1 MDPVSVL
8 RTLWRHRLLAGVV
21 LALTVAAMAYVL
33 VLSPRTYASTATY
46 ALVNPKLPST
56 AELEADPALAAL
68 NSDNPYLRSSDNSL
82 AAQVLVTVLN
92 GDETA
97 EALAA
102 QGLSTQF
109 AVERSAWSGQGLLLS
124 VTADAPTADGS
135 LATTT
140 ALGDRLVDTLRSM
153 QTINGADDR
162 YLFTALEVQTPGKAV
177 EQVSDRLRAMIMV
190 AVGGVVLLFGAIS
203 IARAIEGRRERKGA
217 ASSGAAPARTVPA
230 ARLPIAAGSTA
241 ASATTDA
248 RDAPPAFHASAPAVH
263 GAPPAL
269 VRHRTPVPERSGLT
283 THRS

>member
-21 LALTVAAMAYVL
+21 LVLTVAAMAYVL

-46 ALVNPKLPST
+46 ALVNPKLPTT

-140 ALGDRLVDTLRSM
+140 ALGDRLVDTLRGM

-177 EQVSDRLRAMIMV
+177 EQISDRLRAVIMV
-190 AVGGVVLLFGAIS
+190 AVGGIVLLFGAIS
-203 IARAIEGRRERKGA
+203 IARAVDGRRAGRQGGPGAA
-217 ASSGAAPARTVPA
+217 ASSPRLPLAAP
-230 ARLPIAAGSTA
+230 
-241 ASATTDA
+241 SAVTSA
-248 RDAPPAFHASAPAVH
+248 QNAPPAFRAAPHGEH
-263 GAPPAL
+263 GAAPVGHSAAPAL
-269 VRHRTPVPERSGLT
+269 VRHRTPVPERSGLAP
-283 THRS
+283 HRS

>member
-8 RTLWRHRLLAGVV
+8 RTLWRHRLLAGAV
-21 LALTVAAMAYVL
+21 LVLTVAAMAYVL

-46 ALVNPKLPST
+46 ALVNPKLPT
-56 AELEADPALAAL
+56 AVELETDPALAAL

-153 QTINGADDR
+153 QTVNGADDR

-177 EQVSDRLRAMIMV
+177 EQISDRLRAVIMV
-190 AVGGVVLLFGAIS
+190 AVGGLVLLFGAIS
-203 IARAIEGRRERKGA
+203 IARAIEGRRAGRGA
-217 ASSGAAPARTVPA
+217 AATGSAPNRDSSA
-230 ARLPIAAGSTA
+230 ARLPLPVT
-241 ASATTDA
+241 SATTTA
-248 RDAPPAFHASAPAVH
+248 REASPASVT
-263 GAPPAL
+263 APPAL
-269 VRHRTPVPERSGLT
+269 VRSRTPVPERSGLA
-283 THRS
+283 THRR

>member
-21 LALTVAAMAYVL
+21 LVLTVAAMAYVL

-46 ALVNPKLPST
+46 ALVNPKLPTT
-56 AELEADPALAAL
+56 AELEADPAVAAL

-92 GDETA
+92 SDETA

-140 ALGDRLVDTLRSM
+140 ALGDRLVDTLRGI
-153 QTINGADDR
+153 QTVNGADDR

-177 EQVSDRLRAMIMV
+177 EQISDRLRAVIMV
-190 AVGGVVLLFGAIS
+190 AVGGIVLLFGAIS
-203 IARAIEGRRERKGA
+203 IARAVEGRRSARPGP
-217 ASSGAAPARTVPA
+217 SSGPSHAARPALDAAIAAPVAPA
-230 ARLPIAAGSTA
+230 A
-241 ASATTDA
+241 
-248 RDAPPAFHASAPAVH
+248 
-263 GAPPAL
+263 PAL
-269 VRHRTPVPERSGLT
+269 VRPRTPVPERSGLAGT
-283 THRS
+283 RR

>member
-8 RTLWRHRLLAGVV
+8 RTLWRHRLLAGIV
-21 LALTVAAMAYVL
+21 LVLTVAAMAYVL

-82 AAQVLVTVLN
+82 AAQVLVTVMN
-92 GDETA
+92 SDDTA

-109 AVERSAWSGQGLLLS
+109 AVERSAWAGQGLLLS

-177 EQVSDRLRAMIMV
+177 EQISDRLRAVIMV

-203 IARAIEGRRERKGA
+203 IARAVDGRRAGRRGA
-217 ASSGAAPARTVPA
+217 PDGTSTAAAPSP
-230 ARLPIAAGSTA
+230 RLPIAAP
-241 ASATTDA
+241 SAVTSA
-248 RDAPPAFHASAPAVH
+248 HDAPPAFRAAPHAGYST
-263 GAPPAL
+263 PPAL
-269 VRHRTPVPERSGLT
+269 VRHRDPVPERSGLT
-283 THRS
+283 PHRS